1 MIAMSLPGSAR
12 TASTENQDLPAATD
26 VTAEGSSAPSGDAA
40 AAEDLSQLAQHL
52 TSGHANPEPEA
63 GQDTATRAAEASAS
77 LNEVAAAAPIV
88 NPPPAGQRAEAAPDK
103 APDDG
108 SGSRGSQ
115 AQSGAGQQRPGRL
128 DRTAQRQAPV
138 RSATPVRSAAP
149 VRSMAMEEQFRVI
162 SAKLPQLLEQAL
174 HELET
179 RSKIEFDRKWTVSV
193 TAFEQRLT
201 EMNRRLNDGLP
212 EMPAGAAGAA
222 APAENAERLRKENQE
237 QRRRLGFYRA
247 AFCLLCG
254 AFVLGAVLFFS
265 LIMPS

>member
-12 TASTENQDLPAATD
+12 TASTENQDLPAATE

-40 AAEDLSQLAQHL
+40 AAQDLTQLAQHL
-52 TSGHANPEPEA
+52 TSGHASSASEA
-63 GQDTATRAAEASAS
+63 GQNTAARTTEADAS
-77 LNEVAAAAPIV
+77 LNEAAAAAPV
-88 NPPPAGQRAEAAPDK
+88 VSLPPAGQRAEAAPDE
-103 APDDG
+103 APNDG
-108 SGSRGSQ
+108 SGSGGSQ
-115 AQSGAGQQRPGRL
+115 AQSGALQQRSGRL

-179 RSKIEFDRKWTVSV
+179 RSKIEFDRKWSASV

-201 EMNRRLNDGLP
+201 EMNQRLNGSLP
-212 EMPAGAAGAA
+212 AMPASTAGAA
-222 APAENAERLRKENQE
+222 ASAENAERLRKENQE